1 MLVTEGLF
9 MKNNAYKNDIV
20 NLPLKKRISLLS
32 GKGNWQ
38 THEIVKY
45 NIPSITMNDGPA
57 GLRKPV
63 EALEEKQ
70 SKDIQNN
77 TFVATCFPSAALN
90 ACSWDPSLMEE
101 FGKAIAGEC
110 KANNTNVIL
119 APGINIK
126 RNPLGGRNFEYLSE
140 DPILSAKMAS
150 SFVNG
155 CQNEGVGTCVKHF
168 ALNNQETRRFTY
180 TAEVDSR
187 AMHELYLKPFEL
199 VVKESNP
206 WMIMASYNLIN
217 GFHATSNSYLLK
229 DVLKNDWKY
238 DGVVVSDWGAVDK
251 IVESHKNGLDLEMP
265 CFDYK
270 DRNKVLFKAVKHH
283 QLPMSD
289 VRDSAS
295 RILKL
300 VDRCSKTKMGELAD
314 LKKNH
319 ELAIKM
325 AEKSI
330 VLTQNDGILPL
341 QNYDDVCVIGAFADK
356 KRIQAGGSSHVETTN
371 APSFLE
377 VINKGRETP
386 VPYEPGYS
394 LTKVTDDA
402 QKALNFD
409 ACDLA
414 STHKRVILF
423 LGVPETDESEGYDK
437 GSMRLPTEQYTLFEN
452 ISAINENIVV
462 VLCSGSPVELSTIS
476 HAKAL
481 LITYLPGEGGYEA
494 LSNIILGEVN
504 PSGKLAESWPI
515 RYLDVPSSTFFP
527 GNNDFSLYKESI
539 FVGYRYYLTAQKKVQ
554 FPFGYGISYTRYD
567 YKNIAVTNGVL
578 EEGKQITVTC
588 DVINMGGR
596 NGEEVVQLYVSPL
609 NSELYQPKRVLKAFN
624 KVAIK
629 AWAGKSVKLTL
640 DYEDFAVW
648 SMEKNRFV
656 VEDGDYLLEIGSSC
670 EDIRLNVKIHVKSDF
685 KAKSDNFH
693 LPNYYNLTSKRP
705 FALVDDEFAYL
716 LGRDYVNDLPNRSN
730 KVTINS
736 TFGEIA
742 DTKVGKI
749 IIKEFKKRFATQAI
763 NDEGM
768 EKMLSSLMETPIR
781 CACMGGVTD
790 KQALAIVAL
799 ANHKYLHVLH
809 ELWFGR
815 RK

>member
-1 MLVTEGLF
+1 MKKKEY
-9 MKNNAYKNDIV
+9 KNNIV

-38 THEIVKY
+38 TNEISKF
-45 NIPSITMNDGPA
+45 NIPSLTMNDGPA

-63 EALEEKQ
+63 ENPQDKARE
-70 SKDIQNN
+70 DIQND
-77 TFVATCFPSAALN
+77 TFLATCFPSAALN

-101 FGKAIAGEC
+101 FGKAIANEC
-110 KANNTNVIL
+110 KAHNTNIIL

-126 RNPLGGRNFEYLSE
+126 RNPLCGRNFEYLSE

-150 SFVNG
+150 AFIDG
-155 CQNEGVGTCVKHF
+155 CQNEGVGTCLKHF

-187 AMHELYLKPFEL
+187 ALHELYLKPFEI
-199 VVKESNP
+199 VVKKSNP
-206 WMIMASYNLIN
+206 WMVMASYNLVN
-217 GFHATSNSYLLK
+217 GFHSTSNQYLLK
-229 DVLKNDWKY
+229 DVLKGDWQY
-238 DGVVVSDWGAVDK
+238 DGVVVSDWGAVDR
-251 IVESHKNGLDLEMP
+251 IVDSHKNGLDLEMP
-265 CFDYK
+265 CFDNK
-270 DRNKVLFKAVKHH
+270 DRNKVLFKAVKRH

-300 VDRCSKTKMGELAD
+300 VERCSSTKMGEEA
-314 LKKNH
+314 KYKENH
-319 ELAIKM
+319 ELAVKM

-341 QNYDDVCVIGAFADK
+341 ANYDDVCVIGAFAEK
-356 KRIQAGGSSHVETTN
+356 PRIQAGGSSHVETKN
-371 APSFLE
+371 SISFLD
-377 VINKGRETP
+377 VVNKNRETP
-386 VPYEPGYS
+386 VAYEPGYS
-394 LTKVTDDA
+394 LTKISEDA
-402 QKALNFD
+402 EKAMRFD

-437 GSMRLPTEQYTLFEN
+437 ESMRLRTEQYTLYED
-452 ISAINENIVV
+452 IAAINDNIIV
-462 VLCSGSPVELSTIS
+462 VLCSGSPVELSSIS

-504 PSGKLAESWPI
+504 PSGKLAETWPI

-554 FPFGYGISYTRYD
+554 FPFGYGISYTKYD
-567 YKNIAVTNGVL
+567 YQNIVASTKTL
-578 EEGKQITVTC
+578 EEGKKITVTF

-596 NGEEVVQLYVSPL
+596 NGEEIVQLYVSPL
-609 NSELYQPKRVLKAFN
+609 NSDLYQPKRVLKAFN

-629 AWAGKSVKLTL
+629 SWAGKSVKLTL
-640 DYEDFAVW
+640 DYDDFAIW
-648 SMEKNRFV
+648 SMEQNRFV
-656 VEDGDYLLEIGSSC
+656 VEDGDYLLEVGASS
-670 EDIRLNVKIHVKSDF
+670 EDIRLSVQIHLKSNY
-685 KAKSDNFH
+685 KAKSEIFH
-693 LPNYYNLTSKRP
+693 LPNYYNLTAKRP

-716 LGRDYVNDLPNRSN
+716 LGRDYVNDLPNRN
-730 KVTINS
+730 RKITINS

-742 DTKVGKI
+742 DTKIGKLV
-749 IIKEFKKRFATQAI
+749 IKEFKKRFETQAI
-763 NDEGM
+763 NEEGM

-781 CACMGGVTD
+781 CACMGGVSD
-790 KQALAIVAL
+790 KQALALVSL
-799 ANHKYLHVLH
+799 ANHKYFSAIYNIA
-809 ELWFGR
+809 FGR